1 MIDIHA
7 HILPG
12 VDDGAPDMD
21 SALEMAALSAES
33 GVTILA
39 ATPHSSA
46 FRNQNLWD
54 ENLLQR
60 MKELKTSVEREKI
73 PLRIV
78 PGMEIF
84 CNSDT
89 AKYLKDR
96 RLIGLCGSRYP
107 LVEFAFT
114 DYEEQATE
122 ILEDICAIGMRP
134 VVAHPERYEY
144 IQQDPTILNYWVR
157 IGCMLQVNRGSLL
170 GRFGRREESLAIDLV
185 ERGFVTAVASDA
197 HSPRMRTPVL
207 SDAQRMLEET
217 FSPAIA
223 RKLLEDNPWKILN
236 NEEIQREIPLWFR

>member
-33 GVTILA
+33 GVTVLA

-46 FRNQNLWD
+46 FRDQNLWD
-54 ENLLQR
+54 ADLLQR
-60 MKELKTSVEREKI
+60 MKELKASVEKEKI

-84 CNSDT
+84 GVSGT
-89 AKYLKDR
+89 AAYLKDR

-107 LVEFAFT
+107 LVEFAFA

-122 ILEDICAIGMRP
+122 ILEEICAIGMRP

-144 IQQDPTILNYWVR
+144 IQQDPTILNHWVR

-170 GRFGRREESLAIDLV
+170 GRFGRREERLALDLV
-185 ERGFVTAVASDA
+185 GRGFVTAVASDA
-197 HSPRMRTPVL
+197 HSPRMRTPMLRDVQTL
-207 SDAQRMLEET
+207 LEEE
-217 FSPAIA
+217 FSSEIA
-223 RKLLEDNPWKILN
+223 QTLLTDNPWKILN
-236 NEEIQREIPLWFR
+236 NEEIRRESPLWFR